1 LDSTAQRCAEIYAAL
16 PPIAVQMIKRSVN
29 AYAGAFDS
37 AVMHADAD
45 QWVLSSHT
53 ADFNEG
59 LSAFQQRRP
68 GRFKGM

>member
-1 LDSTAQRCAEIYAAL
+1 
-16 PPIAVQMIKRSVN
+16 MIKRSVN